1 MNPCK
6 VCERTLIE
14 QQERLY
20 AMISHNDSGFGAVED
35 IDSDIDGLVFLTH
48 AGVKGEGLYGSYYCK
63 SPEEAV
69 DSYITEL
76 VDYIHPRCCGEN
88 RFEYNNYPSMKIVWR
103 ERPIIKSFSDDFG
116 SWLYLVGCRFLV
128 CKKDDTE
135 KVYCDECKFYC
146 RVMLSESVEDCNCK
160 DLFEWGVS
168 KGNYAHRPRKVIVS
182 RGEPKVQNKNNDCG
196 YFEEK

>member
-135 KVYCDECKFYC
+135 KVYCSECKYADNPTICLCPELKHLYRNYWKERYLGSYC
-146 RVMLSESVEDCNCK
+146 DENNR
-160 DLFEWGVS
+160 
-168 KGNYAHRPRKVIVS
+168 
-182 RGEPKVQNKNNDCG
+182 NNDCG
-196 YFEEK
+196 YFEKK